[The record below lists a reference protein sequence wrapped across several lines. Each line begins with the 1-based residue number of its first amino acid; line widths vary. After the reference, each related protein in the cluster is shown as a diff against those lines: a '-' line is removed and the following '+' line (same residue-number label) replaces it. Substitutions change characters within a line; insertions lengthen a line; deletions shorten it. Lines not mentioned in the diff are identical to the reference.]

1 MTAYSF
7 TSQNL
12 KSFQEAELQ
21 VLTEKKIRKIANNI
35 NFIAIG
41 ATTLGIALTSE
52 PSMLNQ
58 PDLTIWM
65 AGYMATVVGPVVL
78 ATLLVRNA
86 LGWKNISHNEKVM
99 QASYDVMKPEEKDY
113 IQSQLQTIKNSLEDN
128 KKSKMLSVRENF
140 LDKQKGSTNKPGR
153 K

>member
-7 TSQNL
+7 TSQNV

-21 VLTEKKIRKIANNI
+21 VLTEKKIRKIVNNV

-58 PDLTIWM
+58 PDLAIWA
-65 AGYMATVVGPVVL
+65 AGYMATVLGPVVL
-78 ATLLVRNA
+78 STLLIRNA
-86 LGWKNISHNEKVM
+86 VNYKNIANNEKVM
-99 QASYDVMKPEEKDY
+99 QSSYDAMKPEEKDY
-113 IQSQLQTIKNSLEDN
+113 IESQLQTIKNLSEDN
-128 KKSKMLSVRENF
+128 KRSKILSVRENF

-153 K
+153 S